1 MINYHTLFIA
11 FLLRLALGNYVKLN
25 FDVFLDSANLYMYGG
40 SHNDL
45 YIWTIDT
52 EAKYT
57 RISNALYETTDSHS
71 ETKVFK
77 GEMTRYLGVGEVKG
91 ELYEDKFFFDEDKA
105 SMNVLNNL
113 NYIVYRNNG
122 LEIIDPSVLA
132 FAFKVNKENYS
143 LTHLLKNKG
152 TIDKGQFEEVIR

>member
-77 GEMTRYLGVGEVKG
+77 GEMTMYLREGEVKG
-91 ELYEDKFFFDEDKA
+91 ELYEDKFFFDEDK
-105 SMNVLNNL
+105 SLFCSKIWLCHPRTV
-113 NYIVYRNNG
+113 
-122 LEIIDPSVLA
+122 SA
-132 FAFKVNKENYS
+132 FCGFEKLVS
-143 LTHLLKNKG
+143 L
-152 TIDKGQFEEVIR
+152 F